1 MLGTYKRILNTLC
14 LLFSKM
20 MSKLWNIGG
29 LCLIFAI
36 FHSLSTVKGKTIGKE
51 MRKIFNKLEDMNQ
64 ETVAHDPTAKKFR
77 SEEDNKEK
85 EGSSFNLFPLPGS
98 SIQSGSISNS
108 DSGSRE
114 E

>member
-36 FHSLSTVKGKTIGKE
+36 FHSLSSVKGKRIGKE
-51 MRKIFNKLEDMNQ
+51 MRQIFNKLEDMNQ
-64 ETVAHDPTAKKFR
+64 ETVALDPTAKNFR

-85 EGSSFNLFPLPGS
+85 EAS

-108 DSGSRE
+108 DSGSRMFRDNSRFITKL
-114 E
+114 